1 MNPIA
6 MMRFKPLLEKFKDN
20 HPKMP
25 MFFAAASDYIEEGS
39 IMELNIQ
46 NSEGKSI
53 CTNIRVTKDDIELIE
68 AMKEMLPKK

>member
-1 MNPIA
+1 MNPLA
-6 MMRFKPLLEKFKDN
+6 MMRFKSLIEKFKDN

-39 IMELNIQ
+39 VIELNIQ
-46 NSEGKSI
+46 SSDGKSI

-68 AMKEMLPKK
+68 ALKEMLPKK